1 MQHTT
6 TTGGK
11 DMSKRPMLNQ
21 RLLLLQSFTA
31 LVFAAGSGGIL
42 SAAQAPDDTPAP
54 PVQPSA
60 AAAVETAAAAPA
72 PESPAAAPGF
82 RRDVMPVFFRAGCNS
97 GPCHGSA
104 RGKDGFMLS
113 LFGFDAA
120 GDYRRIVEEI
130 PGRRINT
137 AVPAASLLLLKAT
150 GAVPHTGGRRIDR
163 DSDLART
170 LLAWIE
176 AGAPDDVGNVPDV
189 TGITVSQ
196 PAIVFDTAD
205 ASEHLRVTATYA
217 DGSTRDVTA
226 LSLFGTNNPGV
237 ADVASDGRVTAKG
250 PGDTAVF
257 ARFSRFTVA
266 AEVIV
271 LPADNGFIWPNPPE
285 ANFIDTLV
293 FSRLQKLRIVPA
305 ELCDDETFLRRVT
318 LDLAAR
324 PPTVEEYSAF
334 MADNSADKRARK
346 IDELLASEDFTD
358 YITALWGELCR
369 INSQDY
375 TGRADSH
382 KPANAF
388 YAWLRD
394 QIAADRPF
402 DEVVADMATAVG
414 STNTDGQT
422 GLYTMLIKDYRLNPK
437 VLAADFSQLFLGVRM
452 QCAECHNHPFDRWTM
467 DDYYGFVS
475 FFTCVKRKSGSDSR
489 DRRVVF
495 DPSAAP
501 AMHAVDGRPVPA
513 KLPGAVEPVG
523 GTGDPRRAL
532 AAWIREPSNELF
544 NRNMVNRLWAHL
556 MGAGIVDPVDDFRAT
571 NPPANGPL
579 LDALAGRFAEHGRR
593 LRPMIRDICNS
604 RVYQLS
610 VEPTPSG
617 RNDQRQF
624 SHARLRRLRADVL
637 LDSIVAVTG
646 VPRSFP
652 NAPAGTKA
660 ISYINRNHYYSAT
673 GDFVLD
679 TFGQSAR
686 ETVCACDTRT
696 DPSLSQVMHLLV
708 GDTVG
713 PRVQA
718 AASNGVLKKIID
730 ENSTPESIIEA
741 IFIRVLARRPTAEEL
756 QTILKLPQEGRPES
770 AYTDIFAGL
779 LDSTEFLFNH

>member
-1 MQHTT
+1 MQPNLP
-6 TTGGK
+6 
-11 DMSKRPMLNQ
+11 DLRQ
-21 RLLLLQSFTA
+21 LLLSTFTTLAVLAHCTAALQ
-31 LVFAAGSGGIL
+31 
-42 SAAQAPDDTPAP
+42 AAQAPAATSVASA
-54 PVQPSA
+54 QA
-60 AAAVETAAAAPA
+60 AAATATQAPA
-72 PESPAAAPGF
+72 ATTTPAATTPPVPAAVPSF
-82 RRDVMPVFFRAGCNS
+82 RRDVMPVFFRAGCNA
-97 GPCHGSA
+97 GTCHGSA

-120 GDYRRIVEEI
+120 GDYRRTVEEI

-137 AVPAASLLLLKAT
+137 AVPTESLLLLKAT
-150 GAVPHTGGRRIDR
+150 GAVPHTGGRRIER
-163 DSDLART
+163 DSELART

-176 AGAPDDVGNVPDV
+176 AGAPDDVGSVPDV
-189 TGITVSQ
+189 TGISVSQ
-196 PAIVFDTAD
+196 PSLVFDKTD
-205 ASEHLRVTATYA
+205 AGENLLVTASYA

-237 ADVASDGRVTAKG
+237 ADVATDGRVTAKG

-271 LPADNGFIWPNPPE
+271 LPSDNGFIWPDPPE
-285 ANFIDTLV
+285 SNFIDTLV
-293 FSRLQKLRIVPA
+293 FSRLKKLRIVPA

-324 PPTVEEYSAF
+324 PPTVDEYRTF
-334 MADNSADKRARK
+334 MADNSPDKRARK
-346 IDELLASEDFTD
+346 IDELLASEEFTD
-358 YITALWGELCR
+358 YITAIWGELCR

-388 YAWLRD
+388 YGWLRD

-475 FFTCVKRKSGSDSR
+475 FFTSVKRKTGSDSR

-495 DPSAAP
+495 DPTAAP

-513 KLPGAVEPVG
+513 KLPGAIQPVG
-523 GTGDPRRAL
+523 GTGDPRKAL
-532 AAWIREPSNELF
+532 AAWIREPSNDLF

-556 MGAGIVDPVDDFRAT
+556 LGAGIVDPVDDFRAT

-579 LDALAGRFAEHGRR
+579 LDALAARFAEHGRR

-604 RVYQLS
+604 RIYQLS
-610 VEPTPSG
+610 VQPTPSG

-646 VPRSFP
+646 IPRSFP

-673 GDFVLD
+673 GDYVLD

-686 ETVCACDTRT
+686 ETVCACDTKT

-718 AASNGVLKKIID
+718 AAANGVLKKIID
-730 ENSTPESIIEA
+730 DNATPEGVIEA
-741 IFIRVLARRPTAEEL
+741 IFIQVLARRPTAEEL
-756 QTILKLPQEGRPES
+756 QAMLRLLPDGKPE
-770 AYTDIFAGL
+770 AVYADIFAGL